1 MTPWLHTAA
10 GTAIVAAILLGIGG
24 GLTGVFVVARRMALT
39 GDMLSHAVL
48 PGVVAGLLWSP
59 DRNPLLVLA
68 VAVGAGL
75 AGTALMLALE
85 RTTRL
90 KPDAALGISLSV
102 FFAAGIAMISR
113 WQPGGVQA
121 YLFGQAAAISSTDL
135 ALLAG
140 TTAVVVVLAILAF
153 RVVVAASFDPRHA
166 RGLGLPVGWIDRIFF
181 MVLAATTVVSM
192 QAVGVVLVSALLIT
206 PAVAA
211 ARFTRRL
218 AFQAVW
224 ASGIGV
230 VGSLAGVW
238 LSLQRGGLPTGPLM
252 ALSLVALFLFAA
264 LCGPRDGLAW
274 RWIRR
279 IGMRRRIAGEN
290 LLKSVWSVAGGQVG
304 SAAGIAELAARLGVP
319 LEEMATRVGRLVRAG
334 EAEWSTAARS
344 GVVLTPLGQR
354 RASELVRKHRLWE
367 LYLTER
373 ASYAADHVHD
383 EAERAEHWISEEHAR
398 RLEEVL
404 RNPELDPHGRK
415 IPRMEKEE
423 PS

>member
-1 MTPWLHTAA
+1 MTPWLQTAA
-10 GTAIVAAILLGIGG
+10 GTATAAAILLGIGG

-59 DRNPLLVLA
+59 DRNPLLVLGFA
-68 VAVGAGL
+68 IAAGL
-75 AGTALMLALE
+75 AGTGLMLALD

-121 YLFGQAAAISSTDL
+121 YLFGQAAAISAADL
-135 ALLAG
+135 RLLAG
-140 TTAVVVVLAILAF
+140 TTAVVVVMVALGF
-153 RVVVAASFDPRHA
+153 RVLAAASFDPRHA
-166 RGLGLPVGWIDRIFF
+166 RTQGLPVAWIDRIFF
-181 MVLAATTVVSM
+181 IVLSATTVVAM

-211 ARFTRRL
+211 ARVSRRL
-218 AFQAVW
+218 AVQACW
-224 ASGIGV
+224 ACVFGV
-230 VGSLAGVW
+230 FGSLAGVW

-252 ALSLVALFLFAA
+252 ALSLVALFLAAA
-264 LCGPRDGLAW
+264 LCGPRDGLVW
-274 RWIRR
+274 RLMRR
-279 IGMRRRIAGEN
+279 VGMRRRIAREN
-290 LLKSVWSVAGGQVG
+290 LLKAAWSIAGGRDEAAVG
-304 SAAGIAELAARLGVP
+304 VGELAARLREP
-319 LEEMATRVGRLVRAG
+319 IEEVAARAGWLVRAG

-344 GVVLTPLGQR
+344 GVVLTPLGRR
-354 RASELVRKHRLWE
+354 RASEMVRKHRLWE

-404 RNPELDPHGRK
+404 RHPERDPHGRE
-415 IPRMEKEE
+415 IPRVEKEDRR
-423 PS
+423 